1 MFLVSS
7 CTAKNIQH
15 GRGLVSVQELLEL
28 VAQSGPHNK
37 GSTGDAEKYEGNCE
51 TELFDSALSAPL
63 AMLFRS
69 LPVSA

>member
-1 MFLVSS
+1 M
-7 CTAKNIQH
+7 
-15 GRGLVSVQELLEL
+15 QELLEL
-28 VAQSGPHNK
+28 AVQSGPRNK
-37 GSTGDAEKYEGNCE
+37 GSTGDAEKHERDCE

>member
-1 MFLVSS
+1 M
-7 CTAKNIQH
+7 
-15 GRGLVSVQELLEL
+15 QELLEL

-51 TELFDSALSAPL
+51 TELFDSAVSAPL